1 MPGATVGEIAAAC
14 VDTSP
19 PFPLLCP
26 WRGFFCATSCHSA
39 NLKLNHLQANAILR
53 TLPRLVTSFAW
64 DQRVGLIP
72 TVPVTSIHLDT
83 PRGSTRQPISRNT
96 LTPLRSTLR
105 FTSRCA

>member
-1 MPGATVGEIAAAC
+1 MPGATVGGIAAAC

-64 DQRVGLIP
+64 DQRAGLIP
-72 TVPVTSIHLDT
+72 TGPVSSIPPDVPK
-83 PRGSTRQPISRNT
+83 GSTRQRLSRHT
-96 LTPLRSTLR
+96 LPHSG
-105 FTSRCA
+105 

>member
-1 MPGATVGEIAAAC
+1 MPGATVGGIAAAC

-39 NLKLNHLQANAILR
+39 NLKLNHLQPNAILR

-64 DQRVGLIP
+64 GQRAGLIP
-72 TVPVTSIHLDT
+72 PGPPPPIHPGLPT
-83 PRGSTRQPISRNT
+83 HPPRPLSPRT
-96 LTPLRSTLR
+96 LFPPPPYT
-105 FTSRCA
+105 